1 MGKVLFLGVAGS
13 GKSALT
19 ASLVRCLEGD
29 ADSEWSLRPENKE
42 AFLFFF
48 AGRAGSCRRNFP
60 CSDNRSEEH
69 EMVACLS
76 G

>member
-42 AFLFFF
+42 AFHYHPI
-48 AGRAGSCRRNFP
+48 AA
-60 CSDNRSEEH
+60 
-69 EMVACLS
+69 
-76 G
+76 